1 MIDSGKL
8 LVYMFTSSSTQGFI
22 EMIGTNILNKE
33 SKHNSVGKQEI
44 ELPVDPNV

>member
-8 LVYMFTSSSTQGFI
+8 LVYTFTSSTQSFI